1 MQPRP
6 SLQKINLGG
15 FTICL
20 SEVRGFFPRCTC
32 PAHIPALGVPVA
44 WGAPSVCA
52 VSSEPGVL
60 SGSGR
65 MGDAVPPFLSCVAFP
80 NWLGWTDPAFPGP
93 VWPFRE
99 DWPTVDAEAE
109 AEAGSDP
116 EPGLW
121 WGGVGP
127 LASDLDACPLLL
139 GWSPPHTH
147 LMLSAACTRAC
158 RPGLGRPGARCRC
171 FPWGTSAAPRGL
183 ARRETGRKNRTVWVN
198 ECACCDTWAQV
209 TFEPVQKAQ
218 PRPGGRSLQ
227 IALFPN
233 RWPQLPSCR
242 TGQRMHQEWPLG
254 PAQLLSGLCGC
265 KAVGGCLPPDPC
277 YRLNQVAPVREGW
290 RSGRRHSGWY
300 QVFPEILGCIFRL
313 AGP

>member
-60 SGSGR
+60 SGSGH

-109 AEAGSDP
+109 AEAGS
-116 EPGLW
+116 GAQNQGS
-121 WGGVGP
+121 GGVGLDPWP
-127 LASDLDACPLLL
+127 LTSMPAPCFWGGA
-139 GWSPPHTH
+139 PHTH
-147 LMLSAACTRAC
+147 
-158 RPGLGRPGARCRC
+158 
-171 FPWGTSAAPRGL
+171 
-183 ARRETGRKNRTVWVN
+183 
-198 ECACCDTWAQV
+198 
-209 TFEPVQKAQ
+209 
-218 PRPGGRSLQ
+218 
-227 IALFPN
+227 I
-233 RWPQLPSCR
+233 
-242 TGQRMHQEWPLG
+242 
-254 PAQLLSGLCGC
+254 
-265 KAVGGCLPPDPC
+265 
-277 YRLNQVAPVREGW
+277 
-290 RSGRRHSGWY
+290 
-300 QVFPEILGCIFRL
+300 
-313 AGP
+313 